1 MRTPI
6 TYYGGKQ
13 SMLNEI
19 IPMIPSHKIYCEP
32 FFGGGAV
39 FFAKQPSYL
48 EVINDTNDRLITFYE
63 VMRDQFSELNDL
75 IQDTLHSE
83 AVHLVARDIY
93 HNRIEASKVQ
103 VAWSFWVI
111 TNMSFAGS
119 IYGGWKWSN
128 GNAGSHEGVYIR
140 KRRNDFLKL
149 RHRLKD
155 VQISKKDAIEVI
167 QKRDTPKTFFYL
179 DPPYPGADQ
188 AHYYGYTMKQF
199 FQLLTVI
206 SEIKGQFILSN
217 FPSQTLKWFI
227 IKNGWNYKIVKKLNK
242 VSNLNTPKYKYEM
255 LIWNFD
261 TERNLFNQVEN
272 EPLQNS
278 SFIIQNS

>member
-19 IPMIPSHKIYCEP
+19 IPMIPIHKIYCEP

-39 FFAKQPSYL
+39 FFAKQLSYL
-48 EVINDTNDRLITFYE
+48 EVINDTNDHLITFYE
-63 VMRDQFSELNDL
+63 VMRDRFDELNEM

-103 VAWSFWVI
+103 IAWAFWVI

-119 IYGGWKWSN
+119 IYGGWKWCN
-128 GNAGSHEGVYIR
+128 GSAGSHSGRYMR
-140 KRRNDFLKL
+140 KRRTDFLLL
-149 RHRLKD
+149 RSRLKD
-155 VQISKKDAIEVI
+155 VQISKKDALEVI

-179 DPPYPGADQ
+179 DPPYPGANQ
-188 AHYYGYTMKQF
+188 AHYYGYSMKQF
-199 FQLLTVI
+199 VELLTNL
-206 SEIKGQFILSN
+206 STLQGKFILSN

-227 IKNGWNYKIVKKLNK
+227 IKNGWNYRIFKKQNK
-242 VSNLNTPKYKYEM
+242 VSNLNTPRYKYEV
-255 LIWNFD
+255 LVWNYEI
-261 TERNLFNQVEN
+261 ERNLFNQIETLNLEPEN
-272 EPLQNS
+272 QLL
-278 SFIIQNS
+278 